1 VKSIWERPVREMLK
15 VMDIHT
21 YYGNSYIL
29 QGVSLEVEKGS
40 VVALL
45 GRNGAG
51 KTTVM
56 RSIIGFAPPRSG
68 VIQFGGADITGF
80 EPHRIAKMGIALIP
94 QGRRIFPTLTVKDN
108 IAIAAHAHGSSSKR
122 TDLNKI
128 LSSFPLLKER
138 LNARGNSLSGGEL
151 QMLAIARALISNPA
165 LILMDEVSEGLAPF
179 ALKEVKRVISQLKAE
194 EGLSILLAEQN
205 LRFALEVADYVYL
218 MNRGKVAYQCKAEE
232 LIEDDEI
239 KTRYIGI

>member
-1 VKSIWERPVREMLK
+1 MLK

-56 RSIIGFAPPRSG
+56 RSIIGFTPPRSG
-68 VIQFGGADITGF
+68 VIHFNGTDITGF

-108 IAIAAHAHGSSSKR
+108 LTIAAHAHGSSSKR
-122 TDLNKI
+122 TDLNGI

-138 LNARGNSLSGGEL
+138 LNARGHSLSGGEL
-151 QMLAIARALISNPA
+151 QMLAIARALISNPE

-179 ALKEVKRVISQLKAE
+179 ALREMKRVISQLKAE

-218 MNRGKVAYQCKAEE
+218 MNKGKVAYQCKAEA
-232 LIEDDEI
+232 LIKDDEI
-239 KTRYIGI
+239 KTRYLGI